1 MIVSPNVFTPHALKD
16 ISSPARG
23 HNDGDY
29 AAGPS
34 LMDGYQGGGSN
45 SADEESDLDRPIR
58 RMVEGYQAG
67 GSNSAG
73 EGSVGPPQR
82 PPPQTGLPKDGT
94 LIRTDEHRREYRDY
108 MRRNHPEYDER
119 KIAALTMHL
128 ERQEGLGSKLS
139 YTELTKDVS
148 YRWTHNK
155 TMKDD
160 YDMKLAKAMIASRFT
175 VANLDFECKQVLLKY
190 EAGRL
195 DQPTR
200 RMIEEANNYHKR
212 DAPTFLGRDK
222 NQVRD
227 TSGRVEGDGL
237 GKTRESVDKSGTE
250 DVDATG
256 RGDAAESNVGSRGG
270 ERNDNGGG
278 EQGQGADVHEDDD
291 GGDPG
296 RGNGKGGGKRSN
308 RVECERTMEGG
319 SKDGVMTGRVSKRN
333 NRVECEMIMVL
344 SKEGVMT
351 RRVSKRNNR
360 VEKKV
365 IAVRRTGGHE

>member
-1 MIVSPNVFTPHALKD
+1 MIVSPNVFTTHALKD
-16 ISSPARG
+16 ILSPARG

-45 SADEESDLDRPIR
+45 SADEESDLDQPIR

-82 PPPQTGLPKDGT
+82 PPPQTGLPEDGT
-94 LIRTDEHRREYRDY
+94 LIRTDEHRREYWDY

-212 DAPTFLGRDK
+212 DAPTFLGRDE

-270 ERNDNGGG
+270 E
-278 EQGQGADVHEDDD
+278 
-291 GGDPG
+291 
-296 RGNGKGGGKRSN
+296 
-308 RVECERTMEGG
+308 
-319 SKDGVMTGRVSKRN
+319 
-333 NRVECEMIMVL
+333 
-344 SKEGVMT
+344 
-351 RRVSKRNNR
+351 
-360 VEKKV
+360 
-365 IAVRRTGGHE
+365 